1 MAPTLRLGASGKTHF
16 RKTKMC
22 PALLEGGCRRGK
34 SCTYAHS
41 EDELVPAPDLSKTVM
56 CVLFAC
62 TNTCSRGDQCKYAHG
77 AEELRVTPL
86 CYKSRQCWGW
96 QAGNCT
102 KGDACTY
109 AHGEE
114 DRRPRQAGRML
125 PPNLELPTLAEIAA
139 ARAAETEAAKAL
151 QGESAQTS
159 ADTTP
164 TAGIVTATKFHA
176 PEEKPVW
183 GAGGRRNERSA
194 TGSTTAS
201 SCAVQDQGSFRADD
215 LWNIIKTTA
224 PAPAGAQD

>member
-34 SCTYAHS
+34 SCTYAHT

-56 CVLFAC
+56 CVLYAC

-77 AEELRVTPL
+77 PEELRVTPL

-102 KGDACTY
+102 KGDTCTY

-114 DRRPRQAGRML
+114 DRRPRQARRML

-139 ARAAETEAAKAL
+139 ARAAETEVTKAL
-151 QGESAQTS
+151 DSVQAATAETTS
-159 ADTTP
+159 A
-164 TAGIVTATKFHA
+164 AVIVTASKFEV
-176 PEEKPVW
+176 PEVKPVW
-183 GAGGRRNERSA
+183 GAGGRRNERTD

-201 SCAVQDQGSFRADD
+201 ACTVREQGSFRADD
-215 LWNIIKTTA
+215 LWNIIKTAA
-224 PAPAGAQD
+224 PAPAGAQDQ